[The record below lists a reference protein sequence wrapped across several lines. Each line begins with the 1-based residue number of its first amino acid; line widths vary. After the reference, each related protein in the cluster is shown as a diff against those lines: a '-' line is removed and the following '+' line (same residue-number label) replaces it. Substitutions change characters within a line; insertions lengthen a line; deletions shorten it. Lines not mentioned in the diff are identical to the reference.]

1 MPLDDIAGG
10 LLGGLFRFVIYVFV
24 DLFFE
29 AIIKGTGHVV
39 LVTLRPKK
47 EPSEGACALAGLVA
61 WAALLAIAILVLR
74 EIYR

>member
-1 MPLDDIAGG
+1 MPLDDIAGS

-24 DLFFE
+24 DIFFE

-47 EPSEGACALAGLVA
+47 EPSEGACAVVGLLVWAGL
-61 WAALLAIAILVLR
+61 LLIAILVLR